1 MVVTIVTIISLTPVI
16 MLKETKNK
24 KKLTLNQHPFLNNY
38 GKNNISNFQQKTYI
52 FVSDKMEIVKL
63 NKNSMPQNYKL
74 C

>member
-1 MVVTIVTIISLTPVI
+1 
-16 MLKETKNK
+16 MLKETKYK

>member
-1 MVVTIVTIISLTPVI
+1 
-16 MLKETKNK
+16 MLKETKYK
-24 KKLTLNQHPFLNNY
+24 TKLTLNQHPFLNNY